1 MMNSTE
7 LANAVDRMLQG
18 TRQHHVQLSMMADTK
33 ASMLI
38 TLSSLV
44 ITLSVPQLME
54 PTFRTA
60 AVILIVCCLATVGL
74 ATYAAMPKTP
84 LRTSGRPDVA
94 DPHFNILFFGD
105 FTRLDYPDFEE
116 NMFANM
122 QDGEHIYQLMLKEIY
137 TMGAFL
143 AHKKYRYLRLAS
155 ISFMTGF
162 LASALTLA
170 LQLFLA

>member
-1 MMNSTE
+1 MNSTE

-44 ITLSVPQLME
+44 ITLSVPQLMAAH
-54 PTFRTA
+54 FRTA
-60 AVILIVCCLATVGL
+60 AAILIGCCLVTVGL

-84 LRTSGRPDVA
+84 LRDGGPPDVHS
-94 DPHFNILFFGD
+94 PHFNLLFFQD
-105 FTRLDYPDFEE
+105 FARLSYQEFEDH
-116 NMFANM
+116 MHANLK
-122 QDGEHIYQLMLKEIY
+122 DGEQIYALMLKEIY

-170 LQLFLA
+170 VQLFLT